1 MCIRDRINVEKQ
13 KVILDTFNKERDR
26 QVKMHD
32 IDTKLKVAKPDKS
45 LMKPKPFDSLKN
57 SIRPLR
63 MTGSSLSFLGVDMTI
78 SSSFISSLGRCV

>member
-1 MCIRDRINVEKQ
+1 MWK
-13 KVILDTFNKERDR
+13 KYFST
-26 QVKMHD
+26 
-32 IDTKLKVAKPDKS
+32 PDKS

-78 SSSFISSLGRCV
+78 SSSFISSLGVFSAGGVEVIMPFSST